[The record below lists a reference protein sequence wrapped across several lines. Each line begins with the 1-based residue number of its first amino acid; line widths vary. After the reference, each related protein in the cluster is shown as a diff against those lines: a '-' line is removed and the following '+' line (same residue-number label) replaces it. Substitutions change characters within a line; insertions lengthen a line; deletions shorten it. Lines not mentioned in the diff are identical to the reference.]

1 VVRFP
6 NIPFIWSHM
15 EAVRCRTLPVAWR
28 EPHDSSERTD
38 LRAPKVLLRHGTTIQ
53 PLYWAASR
61 SWCRLPFYLAMIRH
75 LCLREKNLRINRLS
89 TQE

>member
-15 EAVRCRTLPVAWR
+15 EAVRCRTLPVTWR

-38 LRAPKVLLRHGTTIQ
+38 LRAPKVYYATAR
-53 PLYWAASR
+53 
-61 SWCRLPFYLAMIRH
+61 PFSPYTWQHHEAGVVFHFIW
-75 LCLREKNLRINRLS
+75 
-89 TQE
+89 Q